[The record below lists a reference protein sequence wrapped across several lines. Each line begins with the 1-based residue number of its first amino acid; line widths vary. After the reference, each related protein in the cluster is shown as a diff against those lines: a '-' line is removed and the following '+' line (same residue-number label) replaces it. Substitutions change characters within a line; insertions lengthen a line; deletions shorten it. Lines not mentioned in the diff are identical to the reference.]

1 MIGFSEF
8 AICFALTV
16 TFVGYAVWKSPA
28 VRVFGW
34 VLFVGTTAWAL
45 APSRPVLVVTAAAI
59 ALPVAAF
66 AEWQAP
72 RNKRGPGG

>member
-34 VLFVGTTAWAL
+34 VLFVGTTAWAM
-45 APSRPVLVVTAAAI
+45 APSRPVLVALATVITVPI
-59 ALPVAAF
+59 AVL

-72 RNKRGPGG
+72 RNKHGSGG